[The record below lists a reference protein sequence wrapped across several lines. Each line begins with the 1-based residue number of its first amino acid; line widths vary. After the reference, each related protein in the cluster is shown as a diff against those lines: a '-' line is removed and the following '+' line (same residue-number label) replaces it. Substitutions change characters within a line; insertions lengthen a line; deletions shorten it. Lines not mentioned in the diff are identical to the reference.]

1 MPAINARYRHTNLV
15 ARDWRRLAKFY
26 ADVLGCTPRPPER
39 RYAGEWVGRVTAIP
53 GASLEGIHLL
63 LPGGGEGGPTL
74 EIFQYDPEAE
84 APAPALNR
92 PGFAHLAFAVDD
104 VPAALEAVLAGGG
117 SQHGALHTMA
127 VPGAGEITLVYAADP
142 EGNVIELQQ
151 WTAVEKGAGV

>member
-1 MPAINARYRHTNLV
+1 MSNLPPP
-15 ARDWRRLAKFY
+15 
-26 ADVLGCTPRPPER
+26 TPRKPIDPLIQQRVANLR
-39 RYAGEWVGRVTAIP
+39 RNQSA
-53 GASLEGIHLL
+53 
-63 LPGGGEGGPTL
+63 
-74 EIFQYDPEAE
+74 AE